1 MSSSSTPTP
10 DGYKPELMSLGTECH
25 HDACNLHDFLP
36 FSCPACKLAFCQ
48 DHFLP
53 SHHSCTAPLPPSMV
67 DRIAPTCPLCNE
79 VVSSTGHRG
88 PNHAVEAH
96 IMSGTCSGME
106 GGEARKK
113 ALLKA
118 RKDRGE
124 VCFRRGCAKVL
135 VVPMVCGTCTHKFC
149 PSHRSAQSH
158 SCTPTPVGS
167 PAPTTTPGTP
177 GGKSAMSRLL
187 QSSGGSSAASSP
199 RPVVAAP
206 KPQTPS
212 EPLSAQLEARAAAAQ
227 AALKRAG
234 QDAKVPFVKTK
245 TEKRADAELQS
256 TIKSLKARHDKG
268 LLTKAE
274 QLRYAELLGQQES
287 SRRKGSGGGKGGK
300 DKDCIIA

>member
-1 MSSSSTPTP
+1 MSSSSTPTPP

-25 HDACNLHDFLP
+25 HDACHLHDFLP
-36 FSCPACKLAFCQ
+36 FSCPACMLAFCQ

-53 SHHSCTAPLPPSMV
+53 SHHTCTAPLPASMV

-96 IMSGTCSGME
+96 IMSGTCTGME

-124 VCFRRGCAKVL
+124 VCFRRGCTKVL
-135 VVPMVCGTCTHKFC
+135 VVPMACGTCTHKFC

-167 PAPTTTPGTP
+167 PAPAQQQGA
-177 GGKSAMSRLL
+177 GKSAMSRLL
-187 QSSGGSSAASSP
+187 QSSSSSSSSKPAAKP
-199 RPVVAAP
+199 IAAP
-206 KPQTPS
+206 KPQQPPS
-212 EPLSAQLEARAAAAQ
+212 QPVSAQLEARAAAAQ

-274 QLRYAELLGQQES
+274 QVR
-287 SRRKGSGGGKGGK
+287 
-300 DKDCIIA
+300 